1 MKLHFKI
8 TVPIVFL
15 LITVITAL
23 TGASYFFTEKLIE
36 SNMSQLSESKLNEI
50 QNLIFDRRA
59 EESVKRNEINRS
71 YIEKAKI
78 MASVIKQN
86 PGLVSNNSFLFDML
100 SSLGV
105 DEIHITDEN
114 GIIRWGSV
122 ASNYGYDLNND
133 ENMKVF
139 MEGITNVVYE
149 HVQEPTARSTDKVLY
164 QYAGVGRKDK
174 PGVIL
179 VGVPASNMMNQLK
192 KMDIGSI
199 AKDSAFGAKGMVI
212 IVNKDSDIIISH
224 KDGTI
229 QGKKAAEFDWGK
241 RIRESEAGG
250 FKYSLNGVESFMK
263 YQVAGDNILC
273 TTVPVSEFTS
283 GLADLLTVSVIISI
297 AALVLC
303 ILIIFFLLKINI
315 TNEITKLLKLIKAIG
330 EGDLTKNVN
339 IKSSKEFAVLSDG
352 INLMTNNLKD
362 IIEKSTLMT
371 QKLRE
376 SGERLTNSSEM
387 SSKGASEIAITI
399 GELAEGA
406 NEQADGATRGA
417 MTAKDVLD
425 KAEAI
430 SKNVSDTV
438 KSTELTKE
446 TVMEGVET
454 IKYQNEKMK
463 LSVESSRSL
472 GESINEL
479 SRRAGEIGDITNV
492 ITSIAGQTNMLALN
506 AAIEAAR
513 AGEVGKGFAVV
524 ADEVRKL
531 AEGSTVAA
539 SQISEIVVQIQASVE
554 NAKEQAE
561 RSIDI
566 IEEQQTAVVHTQ
578 KAFDKIND
586 VTREAADQVE
596 NIATATENII
606 KGIQRIVEIVES
618 QAAASEESAAGTQEI
633 SASVE
638 EQTAAIQ
645 EVASISNSL
654 MELVDEL
661 NTLVSRFKTE

>member
-15 LITVITAL
+15 LIVVITAL

-36 SNMSQLSESKLNEI
+36 SNMSQLSESKLSEI
-50 QNLIFDRRA
+50 QNLIFDRKA
-59 EESVKRNEINRS
+59 EESVKRNEINRT

-78 MASVIKQN
+78 MAGVIKQN

-114 GIIRWGSV
+114 GVIRWGSV
-122 ASNYGYDLNND
+122 ASSYGYDLNTD
-133 ENMKVF
+133 ENLMVF
-139 MEGITNVVYE
+139 TEGLTNVVYE

-174 PGVIL
+174 PGIVI
-179 VGVPASNMMNQLK
+179 VGVPASNMLNQLRK
-192 KMDIGSI
+192 SDISSI
-199 AKDSAFGAKGMVI
+199 AKDTTFGANGMVI
-212 IVNKDSDIIISH
+212 IVNKDTDVITGH
-224 KDGTI
+224 KYDAV
-229 QGKKAAEFDWGK
+229 QGQKAADFDWGK
-241 RIRESEAGG
+241 RIRESEAGEFTYNLDG
-250 FKYSLNGVESFMK
+250 IESFMK
-263 YQVAGDNILC
+263 YQVSGDNILC
-273 TTVPVSEFTS
+273 TTIPVSEFTA
-283 GLADLLTVSVIISI
+283 GLANMLTVSVIISF
-297 AALVLC
+297 AALALC
-303 ILIIFFLLKINI
+303 IFIIFLLLKINI
-315 TNEITKLLKLIKAIG
+315 TNEIAKLLKLIKAIG
-330 EGDLTKNVN
+330 EGDLTKAVN
-339 IKSSKEFAVLSDG
+339 IKSSKEFAILSDG
-352 INLMTNNLKD
+352 INLMTNNLKE
-362 IIEKSTLMT
+362 IIEKSALMT

-376 SGERLTNSSEM
+376 SGERLTSSSDM

-417 MTAKDVLD
+417 MTAKDVLE

-438 KSTELTKE
+438 RSTELTKE
-446 TVMEGVET
+446 TVMDGVET
-454 IKYQNEKMK
+454 IKYQNEKMQ
-463 LSVESSRSL
+463 LSVESSRNL
-472 GESINEL
+472 GDSINEL

-539 SQISEIVVQIQASVE
+539 HQISDIVVQIQTSVE

-561 RSIDI
+561 KSIGI
-566 IEEQQTAVVHTQ
+566 IEEQQTAVLHTQ
-578 KAFDKIND
+578 EAFDKING

-596 NIATATENII
+596 KIAEATGNII
-606 KGIQRIVEIVES
+606 NGIQMIVEIVES

-638 EQTAAIQ
+638 EQTAAIE
-645 EVASISNSL
+645 EVSSIANSL
-654 MELVDEL
+654 MEFVDEL
-661 NTLVSRFKTE
+661 NMLVNRFKIQ